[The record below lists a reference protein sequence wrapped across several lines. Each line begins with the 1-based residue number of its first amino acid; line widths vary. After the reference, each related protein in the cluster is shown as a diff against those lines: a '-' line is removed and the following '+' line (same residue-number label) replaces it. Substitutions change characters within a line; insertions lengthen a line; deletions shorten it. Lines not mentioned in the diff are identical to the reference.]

1 MGMTGNSD
9 PSFVNSVSYKE
20 IIGAILKRFARL
32 GGVSTAISVARKV
45 PLLVVDEEG
54 NVLSYDTRDPI
65 GTINFLIDQHE
76 VLYGEVARVLATQ
89 AAQPLAAGNDLLQE
103 LGLLDDEPISPM
115 RVLLVDDHA
124 LFREGLVSLLG
135 LQPDLVIV
143 GQAGSVREAVA
154 LAEKTAPDLI
164 LMDLTLPDGT
174 GVEAT
179 LAILAVRPEAKV
191 IILTVHEEEESIFE
205 SIRAGAIG
213 FLIKNVRAGELLDT
227 LRRVRSG
234 EAGISGT
241 TARRILDQ
249 FVRQAPPMPNEAVTL
264 TIREIEVL
272 RELANNASNQEI
284 AQRLVISENTVKNHV
299 RNILVKLHF
308 HNRRDA
314 AEYARRHGITR
325 PRGSI

>member
-1 MGMTGNSD
+1 MTMTGNPD
-9 PSFVNSVSYKE
+9 PAPASSVSYKE
-20 IIGAILKRFARL
+20 IIGAILKRFSRL
-32 GGVSTAISVARKV
+32 GGVSTAIHVAHKV
-45 PLLVVDEEG
+45 PLLAVDDEG

-76 VLYGEVARVLATQ
+76 VLYGEVARVLAMQ
-89 AAQPLAAGNDLLQE
+89 ATQPLAAGSDLLQE
-103 LGLLDDEPISPM
+103 LGLLDEPASPM
-115 RVLLVDDHA
+115 RVLIVDDHA

-135 LQPDLVIV
+135 SQTDLVIV

-249 FVRQAPPMPNEAVTL
+249 FVRQAPPMPDEAVTL

-308 HNRRDA
+308 HSRRDA

-325 PRGSI
+325 PRGSS

>member
-1 MGMTGNSD
+1 MVTGNMEDLSA
-9 PSFVNSVSYKE
+9 NSASYKE
-20 IIGAILKRFARL
+20 IINAILKRFARL
-32 GGVSTAISVARKV
+32 GGVSTAIHVARKV
-45 PLLVVDEEG
+45 PLLSVDEEG

-76 VLYGEVARVLATQ
+76 VLYGEVARVLAAQ
-89 AAQPLAAGNDLLQE
+89 ATRPLAAGNDLLLE
-103 LGLLDDEPISPM
+103 LGLTDEPVSPM
-115 RVLLVDDHA
+115 RVLLVDDHS

-135 LQPDLVIV
+135 SQPDLVIV
-143 GQAGSVREAVA
+143 GQAGSVQDAIV
-154 LAEKTAPDLI
+154 LAQKTQPDLI

-174 GVEAT
+174 GVDAT
-179 LAILAVRPEAKV
+179 LAIRAVRPEAKV
-191 IILTVHEEEESIFE
+191 IILTVHEEEENIFE

-213 FLIKNVRAGELLDT
+213 FLIKNVRAEELLDT
-227 LRRVRSG
+227 LRRVRNG
-234 EAGISGT
+234 EAGISGM

-249 FVRQAPPMPNEAVTL
+249 FVRQAPPLPADAVTL
-264 TIREIEVL
+264 TLREIEVL

-308 HNRRDA
+308 HSRRDA

-325 PRGSI
+325 PRASS